1 MDNKLLQAVF
11 SAALAAFSVYFN
23 VIAVPLTVLIV
34 MMIIDYITGMAAA
47 YIKAELSS
55 KRGLQ
60 GIIKKISYMA
70 LVAVAMGLDYLIYH
84 GLAQI
89 GIYQDSTIFFGLLI
103 TFWLVINELISI
115 LENLVKLDVPVPK
128 FLIKIIEKLKIAIEK
143 KGE

>member
-23 VIAVPLTVLIV
+23 VIAVPLTVLII

-70 LVAVAMGLDYLIYH
+70 LVAAAMGLDYLIYH
-84 GLAQI
+84 GLSQI